1 MAQNSRK
8 LIAALAPWNAWEGP
22 LSHTGIDRDITTQ
35 LLHLIGRPEALVL
48 TGIRRSGK
56 STIMLQLIEA
66 LVSQGNDRKSILYV
80 NFEEPT
86 LDTRQGVELLEDI
99 YLAFREI
106 LWPAGH
112 ATLFLDEIQYV
123 NEWEKWVNARL
134 RTEDV
139 DIIVSGSSAQ
149 LMSREIATLLTGRN
163 ITVRI
168 FPLSFSEFLRF
179 RGVDGSIEDISIS
192 KDRHRFRH
200 ELSNYLQWGAFPEA
214 ALEKSEA
221 IRSRLLSQYLDDIL
235 FKDVVI
241 RHQIRDARLLRDMA
255 IYLLTHTACRMT
267 LQSLRKTFGISL
279 DMARSYLDFLQEPYL
294 IGEVRKY
301 ARSLKTQ
308 QIAARKIYSGDLGL
322 RQIASLSRDEDI
334 GRLQETAV
342 FHVLER
348 SQKHLFFLEG
358 KEGEIDFLLCKGLKV
373 EEMIQVTF
381 SDLSEK
387 KTRTRELVSLR
398 DTGLFP
404 DAQRTLIT
412 DDWPNTEIPE
422 QIKNHLLGEWL
433 FSKEVR

>member
-221 IRSRLLSQYLDDIL
+221 IRSRLLSQYLLERYFDKQYNGFSGRYLRLAFICCWFWIIQAVLIL
-235 FKDVVI
+235 RGGRKQRLSYARRAESGFSRISK
-241 RHQIRDARLLRDMA
+241 RKSKPGDAFSLETRSISKLAMATRLLWL
-255 IYLLTHTACRMT
+255 ITASMP
-267 LQSLRKTFGISL
+267 K
-279 DMARSYLDFLQEPYL
+279 
-294 IGEVRKY
+294 
-301 ARSLKTQ
+301 
-308 QIAARKIYSGDLGL
+308 LG
-322 RQIASLSRDEDI
+322 SLSP
-334 GRLQETAV
+334 LP
-342 FHVLER
+342 
-348 SQKHLFFLEG
+348 
-358 KEGEIDFLLCKGLKV
+358 
-373 EEMIQVTF
+373 
-381 SDLSEK
+381 LSINAK
-387 KTRTRELVSLR
+387 SSPLS
-398 DTGLFP
+398 
-404 DAQRTLIT
+404 
-412 DDWPNTEIPE
+412 WPRC
-422 QIKNHLLGEWL
+422 
-433 FSKEVR
+433 S